1 MDDDTV
7 TYLRHEDQVNITS
20 SDAETVTVTFIEAG
34 QITFCFILYSI
45 VFKSLWI
52 EQFYLHILLSPSK
65 LHWAHLV
72 LQL

>member
-7 TYLRHEDQVNITS
+7 TYLLHEDQVNITS

-45 VFKSLWI
+45 VFKSL
-52 EQFYLHILLSPSK
+52 LDRAILSS
-65 LHWAHLV
+65 HFIV
-72 LQL
+72 TI